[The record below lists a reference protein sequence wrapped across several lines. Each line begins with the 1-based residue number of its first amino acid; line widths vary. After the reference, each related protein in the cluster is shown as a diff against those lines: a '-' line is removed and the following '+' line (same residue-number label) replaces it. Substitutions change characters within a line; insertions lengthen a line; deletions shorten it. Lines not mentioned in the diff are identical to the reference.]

1 MLLFVAAP
9 FFLFVVFGVKQKI
22 IQHQMLEQLE
32 SASLQTITINKV
44 DITWVKK
51 NKEIIVN
58 GKLFDVKSYTVAG
71 DKIILTGLY
80 DDDEDKL
87 KKEFANLMHQKK
99 NEPAPLEQLVLKFIL
114 IAVINQNQQTNVFTC
129 NQNTK
134 LVYPF
139 HSEVAVYQSVP
150 VTNPPPN
157 V

>member
-9 FFLFVVFGVKQKI
+9 LFLFVVFGVKQKI

-32 SASLQTITINKV
+32 SASLQTITVNKV

-58 GKLFDVKSYTVAG
+58 GKLFDVKSYSVAG
-71 DKIILTGLY
+71 NKIILTGLY

-87 KKEFANLMHQKK
+87 KKEFSNLIHQKK
-99 NEPAPLEQLVLKFIL
+99 NDSTPLDQLILKFIF
-114 IAVINQNQQTNVFTC
+114 IAAVNQKQQTETSPYQLTIKAACQFYN
-129 NQNTK
+129 
-134 LVYPF
+134 
-139 HSEVAVYQSVP
+139 EVAVSQLVSTP
-150 VTNPPPN
+150 SPPPN